1 MGRVVSVA
9 GPSQGGLGHPS
20 LRCGRLVEM
29 VGFRQHIG
37 SLAMN
42 HDNANAT
49 GLIPFTIDLT
59 FEEGRRRAEVVAAL
73 GPDWDPVAALR
84 GEDEAYALLYSGL
97 DAEQQRTYD
106 LLVAAGVLPGEE
118 PGRAATH

>member
-1 MGRVVSVA
+1 
-9 GPSQGGLGHPS
+9 
-20 LRCGRLVEM
+20 
-29 VGFRQHIG
+29 
-37 SLAMN
+37 MN
-42 HDNANAT
+42 QDKNP

-59 FEEGRRRAEVVAAL
+59 FEEARRRAEVVAAL

-106 LLVAAGVLPGEE
+106 MLVAAGVLPGED
-118 PGRAATH
+118 PGHAAAH